1 MAFGVAVCG
10 GGQTSFHFAVRQDL
24 KRAGIQAVDEVLIGS
39 VGVGVGE
46 QIIIEADLGV
56 HRRGGIHPMNRCTLD
71 LPAIGGVAAPALRV
85 ILGSNLGHI
94 AVFVR
99 FVANALDQI
108 RALQAALRAV
118 GGQTLVLGDRLSHK
132 VIGLDPQTAREGYLT
147 GTGGGVQRIVLHGD
161 GLRLTS
167 GIVGNGQLDG
177 PQNGHHP
184 LGGLVQILPEAV
196 LQEAVFHHVGRLG
209 HADAVTEITDGPGGV
224 APAAQAAEGGH
235 PGIVPAGDPAFLHQL
250 AELALA
256 HDRVVDA
263 KAGKLDL
270 PGMGRQVAMLDDPVV
285 QGTVGLKFQ
294 RAQAVGNALQ
304 RVLNGMGEVIHGID
318 APLVPLT
325 VMVHV
330 VDPVDNGVPH
340 IEVAAG
346 QVDLGPQGHG
356 TVGELPCPHP
366 GKEVQAL
373 LHGTVPV
380 GRRGRNADVSPVCT
394 ELLGRQLAHIG
405 KALFDE
411 AHSLLVI
418 LLKIVG
424 AVEEAVTP
432 VETKPVDVLLDGL
445 HELLVLFGGVG
456 VIHPQVAQ
464 SAKLL
469 SGTEVDGQG
478 LAVADMQIA
487 VGLRRKPGMDGH
499 AFKLSALGNILLNKR
514 VDEIAAFG
522 GLRRRGLDLVSHCC
536 QSFLKKSI
544 INWHYTEAMEKMQGK
559 SGVFSRNV
567 EKSGGSCQFASSRG
581 PGRNSSPA
589 AVMVRLPAE
598 SSVSRA

>member
-1 MAFGVAVCG
+1 MAFGVAVRG

-24 KRAGIQAVDEVLIGS
+24 QRAGIQALDEILVGG
-39 VGVGVGE
+39 VGVGVGKE
-46 QIIIEADLGV
+46 VVVEPHLGV
-56 HRRGGIHPMNRCTLD
+56 NGGGGVHPVDGGALH
-71 LPAIGGVAAPALRV
+71 LPAIGRVTAPTVRI
-85 ILGSNLGHI
+85 ILGSDLGHI
-94 AVFVR
+94 SIFIR
-99 FVANALDQI
+99 FIANALDEI
-108 RALQAALRAV
+108 RAFQAALRAA
-118 GGQTLVLGDRLSHK
+118 GEQALIFGDRLSHE
-132 VIGLDPQTAREGYLT
+132 VIRLDPQAAGERHLPGP
-147 GTGGGVQRIVLHGD
+147 GGGVQRIVLHGD
-161 GLRLTS
+161 GLRLS
-167 GIVGNGQLDG
+167 RGIVGDGQLDG
-177 PQNGHHP
+177 PQDRHDP

-196 LQEAVFHHVGRLG
+196 LQEAVLYHIGGFG
-209 HADAVTEITDGPGGV
+209 HTDAVAEIADGLGGI
-224 APAAQAAEGGH
+224 APAAQAAQGRH
-235 PGIVPAGDPAFLHQL
+235 PGIIPAGDPALLHQP
-250 AELALA
+250 AELPLA
-256 HDRVVDA
+256 HNSVVDTQ
-263 KAGKLDL
+263 AGKLDL
-270 PGMGRQVAMLDDPVV
+270 PGMGGQVAVLDDPVI
-285 QGTVGLKFQ
+285 QGPVGLKLQ
-294 RAQAVGNALQ
+294 GTQAVGDTFQ
-304 RVLNGMGEVIHGID
+304 GILNGMGEVIHGID

-366 GKEVQAL
+366 GEQIQAL
-373 LHGTVPV
+373 LHRTVPV
-380 GRRGRNADVSPVCT
+380 GRRGRNADVSPVGP
-394 ELLGRQLAHIG
+394 ELLGRQFAHIG
-405 KALFDE
+405 KTLFDK
-411 AHSLLVI
+411 AHRLTVI

-432 VETKPVDVLLDGL
+432 VEAKPVDVLLDGL
-445 HELLVLFGGVG
+445 HELLVLFGRVG

-464 SAKLL
+464 SAELL
-469 SGTEVDGQG
+469 SGAEVDGQG

-559 SGVFSRNV
+559 SGVFS
-567 EKSGGSCQFASSRG
+567 
-581 PGRNSSPA
+581 
-589 AVMVRLPAE
+589 
-598 SSVSRA
+598 

>member
-1 MAFGVAVCG
+1 M
-10 GGQTSFHFAVRQDL
+10 
-24 KRAGIQAVDEVLIGS
+24 
-39 VGVGVGE
+39 
-46 QIIIEADLGV
+46 
-56 HRRGGIHPMNRCTLD
+56 
-71 LPAIGGVAAPALRV
+71 
-85 ILGSNLGHI
+85 
-94 AVFVR
+94 
-99 FVANALDQI
+99 
-108 RALQAALRAV
+108 
-118 GGQTLVLGDRLSHK
+118 
-132 VIGLDPQTAREGYLT
+132 
-147 GTGGGVQRIVLHGD
+147 
-161 GLRLTS
+161 
-167 GIVGNGQLDG
+167 
-177 PQNGHHP
+177 
-184 LGGLVQILPEAV
+184 

-235 PGIVPAGDPAFLHQL
+235 PGIVPAGDPAFLHQF

-263 KAGKLDL
+263 KTGELDL
-270 PGMGRQVAMLDDPVV
+270 TGMGRQVAMLDDPVV

-346 QVDLGPQGHG
+346 QVDLGPQSHG
-356 TVGELPCPHP
+356 AVGELPCPHP

-373 LHGTVPV
+373 LNGTVPV
-380 GRRGRNADVSPVCT
+380 GRGGGDADVAPVGA

-411 AHSLLVI
+411 AHRLTVI
-418 LLKIVG
+418 LLKIVR

-432 VETKPVDVLLDGL
+432 VEAKPVDVLLDGL
-445 HELLVLFGGVG
+445 HELLVLFGRVG

-464 SAKLL
+464 SAELL
-469 SGTEVDGQG
+469 SGAEVDGQG

-487 VGLRRKPGMDGH
+487 VGLRRKPGVDGH

-559 SGVFSRNV
+559 SGVFS
-567 EKSGGSCQFASSRG
+567 
-581 PGRNSSPA
+581 
-589 AVMVRLPAE
+589 
-598 SSVSRA
+598 

>member
-1 MAFGVAVCG
+1 M
-10 GGQTSFHFAVRQDL
+10 
-24 KRAGIQAVDEVLIGS
+24 
-39 VGVGVGE
+39 
-46 QIIIEADLGV
+46 
-56 HRRGGIHPMNRCTLD
+56 
-71 LPAIGGVAAPALRV
+71 
-85 ILGSNLGHI
+85 
-94 AVFVR
+94 
-99 FVANALDQI
+99 
-108 RALQAALRAV
+108 
-118 GGQTLVLGDRLSHK
+118 
-132 VIGLDPQTAREGYLT
+132 
-147 GTGGGVQRIVLHGD
+147 
-161 GLRLTS
+161 
-167 GIVGNGQLDG
+167 
-177 PQNGHHP
+177 
-184 LGGLVQILPEAV
+184 

-235 PGIVPAGDPAFLHQL
+235 PGIVPAGDPAFLHQF

-263 KAGKLDL
+263 KTSELDL
-270 PGMGRQVAMLDDPVV
+270 TGMGRQIAMLDDPVV

-559 SGVFSRNV
+559 SGVFS
-567 EKSGGSCQFASSRG
+567 
-581 PGRNSSPA
+581 
-589 AVMVRLPAE
+589 
-598 SSVSRA
+598 